1 MQVPNQEDVHAPL
14 KVAFQ
19 EKKETQERNMG
30 THCVLITA
38 AKVGDLYL
46 SSV

>member
-1 MQVPNQEDVHAPL
+1 MQVPYQEDVHAPL

-30 THCVLITA
+30 THVLITA
-38 AKVGDLYL
+38 AKVGDLCL